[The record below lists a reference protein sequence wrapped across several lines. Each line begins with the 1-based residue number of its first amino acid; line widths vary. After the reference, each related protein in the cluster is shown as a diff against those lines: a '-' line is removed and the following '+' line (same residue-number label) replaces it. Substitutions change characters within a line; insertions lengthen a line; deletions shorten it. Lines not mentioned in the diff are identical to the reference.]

1 MNEKSRLK
9 ILLSLSSMKFLLPII
24 IFSSGRRST
33 KEKSGKCLRSFHWS
47 VEGCLELNMQQIQG
61 FHDVLE
67 SELYS
72 LILCATP
79 SNTELM
85 LCFCD
90 MPILKSL
97 FAPIKIFRK
106 KNLFFIHRCK
116 IWVFEPHFV
125 EYQELD
131 LISPQNNL
139 QKSLVYYFPD
149 NQPRL

>member
-1 MNEKSRLK
+1 MNEKSCLK
-9 ILLSLSSMKFLLPII
+9 ILLSLSSMKFLLSII
-24 IFSSGRRST
+24 IISSGRRST

-106 KNLFFIHRCK
+106 KKLFFIHRCK
-116 IWVFEPHFV
+116 ICVCEPHFV

-149 NQPRL
+149 NRPRL

>member
-33 KEKSGKCLRSFHWS
+33 KEKSGKCLRSFLWS

-61 FHDVLE
+61 YHDVLE

-106 KNLFFIHRCK
+106 ENLFFIHRCK

-149 NQPRL
+149 NWPRL